1 MNTILERVY
10 LVCTTVRDSL
20 SGPTTFKQVI
30 NQTRKTFK
38 RYDLDLAIRTKKER
52 DLDVD
57 KFYVMAYYD
66 SQDDLDGLTPIEV
79 IVHHNLDGTEFFGK
93 HQIVNFLIEIF
104 DAVVHEYRHQQQSLR
119 RRHIDYEAHTRHPY
133 DVYLSSYDE
142 LDAYAVSIAI
152 EMLRHM
158 SKDRAQRYMS
168 RITVMSKMRKGPYF
182 AIPMLSAY
190 IGQFG
195 FSPIIKKLAKKVY
208 KHLNSIDKQYIF
220 M

>member
-1 MNTILERVY
+1 MNTILERVN
-10 LVCTTVRDSL
+10 LVCTTVRDAM
-20 SGPTTFKQVI
+20 SGPTTFKQLI
-30 NQTRKTFK
+30 NHTRKTFK
-38 RYDLDLAIRTKKER
+38 RHDLDLIIRTKKER
-52 DLDVD
+52 DLDID

-66 SQDDLDGLTPIEV
+66 SHEDSEGETPIEV
-79 IVHHNLDGTEFFGK
+79 IVHHNLNGTELFGP
-93 HQIVNFLIEIF
+93 HQIVNFLVEIY

-119 RRHIDYEAHTRHPY
+119 RGHIDYETHTRHPY
-133 DVYLSSYDE
+133 DVYLSNHDE
-142 LDAYAVSIAI
+142 IDAYALSIAI

-208 KHLNSIDKQYIF
+208 KHLNSIDRQYIF